1 MKVSRGRCVCICSDF
16 PFISFGSALG
26 NMHKLSPCIVQV
38 LSIPSLEAA
47 VQAKLSAVRM
57 EQGHCCCGQST
68 CADVSSQWEMDQES
82 YDSLLGSASAP
93 SITTVTAAEASRY
106 DDEPGQ
112 CASISDSAAPPQG
125 AATAAHFMP
134 RCSARSS
141 TASWEEADLKLPGK
155 LSLQV
160 CLRAGG
166 QSSA

>member
-1 MKVSRGRCVCICSDF
+1 MKVSRGRYVCICSDF

-68 CADVSSQWEMDQES
+68 CADVSAQWEVDQEG
-82 YDSLLGSASAP
+82 YDSILGSASAP
-93 SITTVTAAEASRY
+93 SITTVTAAEARRD

-112 CASISDSAAPPQG
+112 CASISDSAAPQG

-166 QSSA
+166 RSSA